1 LHIRPPVGIEI
12 DQITI
17 IRYAARAE
25 KRRQALVVRAG
36 NAIEHLIDDTVDA
49 EPRPLGGTRDDDR
62 ILCATGRPLMPP
74 IMSACGRIAD
84 LTRTFP
90 DFRLVAV
97 ILHRMWIEG
106 TEFNWSKMEIAA

>member
-1 LHIRPPVGIEI
+1 
-12 DQITI
+12 
-17 IRYAARAE
+17 
-25 KRRQALVVRAG
+25 
-36 NAIEHLIDDTVDA
+36 
-49 EPRPLGGTRDDDR
+49 
-62 ILCATGRPLMPP
+62 MPP

-84 LTRTFP
+84 LTQTFR